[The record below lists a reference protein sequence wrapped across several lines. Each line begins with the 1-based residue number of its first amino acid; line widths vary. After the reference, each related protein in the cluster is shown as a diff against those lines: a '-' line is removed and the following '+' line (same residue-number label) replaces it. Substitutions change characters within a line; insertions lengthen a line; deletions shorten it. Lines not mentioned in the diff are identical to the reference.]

1 MFPSWRF
8 SFDGEDYFAHEK
20 ANHTVHRSHG
30 YLHDIAYCV
39 IQGVCDISCKEN
51 KLFTKTAWLLYFFF
65 LDVEIKYKQPFLLRL
80 DTQLDIDLA
89 IRWVSVGEVIIN

>member
-1 MFPSWRF
+1 MHEKKFPSLRF
-8 SFDGEDYFAHEK
+8 SYDGEDYFAHEK

-51 KLFTKTAWLLYFFF
+51 KLFTKTAWLLYFYCRVVVVVLLF
-65 LDVEIKYKQPFLLRL
+65 L
-80 DTQLDIDLA
+80 
-89 IRWVSVGEVIIN
+89 